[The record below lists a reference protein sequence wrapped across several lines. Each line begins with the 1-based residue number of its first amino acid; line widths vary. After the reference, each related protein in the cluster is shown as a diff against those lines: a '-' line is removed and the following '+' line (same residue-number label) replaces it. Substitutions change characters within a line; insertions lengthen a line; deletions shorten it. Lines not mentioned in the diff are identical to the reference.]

1 MMEMAPQVTYA
12 QAPMME
18 MAAPQQF
25 QFAQPAGTIDGQFQF
40 TAMPGQTQMA
50 PSYAPAAGSYYMPST
65 QQLPTTASMIAYP
78 GYGAQQTTTTTT
90 VVAAAAAPAAVDAVA
105 AAVEVPKRKKVT
117 KKAKKVTKK

>member
-1 MMEMAPQVTYA
+1 
-12 QAPMME
+12 

-25 QFAQPAGTIDGQFQF
+25 QFAPAPMVTEQFAQSAGQFQF

-90 VVAAAAAPAAVDAVA
+90 VVAAAAAPAAPAAAVDAVA
-105 AAVEVPKRKKVT
+105 AAVEVPKRK
-117 KKAKKVTKK
+117 